1 MDALLVTERIRKSI
15 SKHQFE
21 HPMGNFSHY
30 DEFRDCQHGT
40 GILSGDTETLLL
52 SADAALYQAK
62 HDGRNR
68 TFVA

>member
-1 MDALLVTERIRKSI
+1 MDAFLVTERIRKSI

-21 HPMGNFSHY
+21 HPMGNFSITMSFGIAST
-30 DEFRDCQHGT
+30 ET